1 MVRKRTR
8 ILKAIFYLL
17 LILLLV
23 LIGAGIFSIIKLRGS
38 LPIRDGEVQI
48 KGLGLPVTVT
58 TDRFGVPT
66 ITASTHRDAALALGY
81 VTAQDRLFQMDLLRR
96 RASGRLSEIVGDIAI
111 KADKRQRVIGF
122 HRVTPAIVANLP
134 NEQRAIL
141 AAYADGVNAFIRQ
154 MDTPPFEFLLL
165 GYQPEPWTPED
176 SILVVMNIFQVLS
189 LREND
194 ERMMTIMEK
203 SLPPEV
209 VAFLT
214 PDTDSYTQV
223 LLGGAD
229 AHRPI
234 QPIPVEALASIRR
247 APKQNGLVRAT
258 SPVAG
263 SNGWVV
269 DRSKTADGRAI
280 VANDMHLSLSIPNT
294 WYRASLR
301 YGSVEIS
308 GVILPGTPAVVV
320 GSNGHVAWG
329 FTYICGDF
337 LDLVRLEINPE
348 NPDEYKMPN
357 GWKQF
362 EVIDERIEIKGGKHI
377 VQSVKFTIWGPVSQT
392 PLMGQP
398 VAIHWTALQP
408 EAVGMELFDMDKAM
422 TVEDALPI
430 MNRFRGVPLNV
441 VMADD
446 AGQIAWTYCGKIPI
460 RKGFDGSSAKSW
472 ADGDIGWEGYI
483 PPSELPRV
491 ISPPEG
497 FITTA
502 NNRTIGK
509 DYPYIIGY
517 NFANSHRA
525 YRINERLREM
535 DQVTEQDMFQL
546 QLDTTNHFYEF
557 YQQLGL
563 SVLTEDVIAN
573 EPLLLE
579 ARRQMAV
586 WDGKAEADSVAF
598 GILVRFRDI
607 LAADVLEP
615 FLVLCHEADEE
626 FSYAWRNTEPPLR
639 TLLREKIAETL
650 PDPVN
655 YPDWEKFILAKLE
668 KSIEQLLSEHNFDSL
683 DQLTWG
689 SIHTTEISHPL
700 GFIPVLGKILNMP
713 QKPLPGGYHC
723 VRATSASERMVISP
737 GREADGILHI
747 PSGQS
752 GHPLSEN
759 YKDQFSYWLKGES
772 LPFLQGPTA
781 HTLTLTP
788 APDLGGTSIKYR
800 LD

>member
-1 MVRKRTR
+1 MARKRKR
-8 ILKAIFYLL
+8 ILKATLYLL

-23 LIGAGIFSIIKLRGS
+23 LVGVGIFSIIKLRAS
-38 LPIRDGEVQI
+38 LPIRDGELQI

-58 TDRFGVPT
+58 TDRFGIPT
-66 ITASTHRDAALALGY
+66 ITASTRRDAALALGY

-111 KADKRQRVIGF
+111 KTDKRQRVIGF
-122 HRVTPAIVANLP
+122 HRVTQAIVANLS
-134 NEQRAIL
+134 NEQREIL
-141 AAYADGVNAFIRQ
+141 VAYADGVNAYIRQ
-154 MDTPPFEFLLL
+154 MDTAPFEFLLL
-165 GYQPEPWTPED
+165 GYRPEPWTPED

-189 LREND
+189 FKQND
-194 ERMMTIMEK
+194 ERMMTIMEN

-214 PDTDSYTQV
+214 PDTDIYTQV
-223 LLGGAD
+223 LLGGPD

-234 QPIPVEALASIRR
+234 QPIPVEALASIRH
-247 APKQNGLVRAT
+247 APKQTGERLVRTT
-258 SPVAG
+258 SHVAG
-263 SNGWVV
+263 SNGWAV
-269 DRSKTADGRAI
+269 DQSKTADGRAI
-280 VANDMHLSLSIPNT
+280 VANDMHLRLSIPNT
-294 WYRASLR
+294 WYRVSLR
-301 YGSVEIS
+301 YGDVGIS
-308 GVILPGTPAVVV
+308 GVILPGAPAIVV

-329 FTYICGDF
+329 FTYIAGDF
-337 LDLVRLEINPE
+337 LDLVQLEINPE
-348 NPDEYKMPN
+348 NIDEYKTPN
-357 GWKQF
+357 GWRRF
-362 EVIDERIEIKGGKHI
+362 EVVNERIEIRGGEHI
-377 VQSVKFTIWGPVSQT
+377 VQPVKLTIWGPVSPN

-408 EAVGMELFDMDKAM
+408 EAVGLELLDIDQA
-422 TVEDALPI
+422 TTLDDAIDI
-430 MNRFRGVPLNV
+430 MNRFGGPLLNV
-441 VMADD
+441 TMADD

-460 RKGFDGSSAKSW
+460 RKGFDGSSTKSW
-472 ADGDIGWEGYI
+472 ADGGIGWEGYI

-497 FITTA
+497 FIATA
-502 NNRTIGK
+502 NNRTLGK

-546 QLDTTNHFYEF
+546 QLDTTNHFFEF
-557 YQQLGL
+557 YQQLAL
-563 SVLTEDVIAN
+563 SVLTEETIAN

-579 ARRQMAV
+579 ARRQIEV
-586 WDGKAEADSVAF
+586 WNGKVEVDSVGF
-598 GILVRFRDI
+598 GILVRLREI
-607 LAADVLEP
+607 LAEDVFEP
-615 FLVLCHEADEE
+615 FLVLCYNTDSR
-626 FSYAWRNTEPPLR
+626 FSYSWRNMETPLR
-639 TLLREKIAETL
+639 ILLKERIPATL
-650 PDPVN
+650 PDPAN
-655 YPDWEKFILAKLE
+655 YPDWETFILEKLE
-668 KSIEQLLSEHNFDSL
+668 ESIEQLLGKYELKSL

-689 SIHTTEISHPL
+689 TIHKTEISHPL

-759 YKDQFSYWLKGES
+759 YKDQFSYWLKGEP
-772 LPFLQGPTA
+772 LPFLQGPTT

-788 APDLGGTSIKYR
+788 NP
-800 LD
+800 

>member
-1 MVRKRTR
+1 MARKRKR
-8 ILKAIFYLL
+8 ILKVALYLLSILL
-17 LILLLV
+17 LIA
-23 LIGAGIFSIIKLRGS
+23 IGGAIFSIVKLRAS
-38 LPIRDGEVQI
+38 LPMRDGEKQI
-48 KGLGLPVTVT
+48 KGLNLPVTVT
-58 TDRFGVPT
+58 LDRFGVPT
-66 ITASTHRDAALALGY
+66 IIASTRKDAAIALGY

-96 RASGRLSEIVGDIAI
+96 RTAGRLSEVVGKIAI
-111 KADKRQRVIGF
+111 KSDKQQRVIGF
-122 HRVTPAIVANLP
+122 NRVTQAIIANLSD
-134 NEQRAIL
+134 ERREIL

-165 GYQPEPWTPED
+165 GYRPEPWTVED
-176 SILVVMNIFQVLS
+176 SILVVMNIFQS
-189 LREND
+189 LAFREND

-214 PDTDSYTQV
+214 PDTGSYTQP
-223 LLGGAD
+223 LLGGPD
-229 AHRPI
+229 SHRPM

-247 APKQNGLVRAT
+247 APKQIGKKLVRAT
-258 SPVAG
+258 HDVVG
-263 SNGWVV
+263 SNNWAVGQ
-269 DRSKTADGRAI
+269 SKTADGRAI
-280 VANDMHLSLSIPNT
+280 VANDMHLGLSVPNI

-301 YGSVEIS
+301 YENVEIS

-348 NPDEYKMPN
+348 NPDEYKTPD

-362 EVIDERIEIKGGKHI
+362 EVINERIEIKGGKHI
-377 VQSVKFTIWGPVSQT
+377 VEPVKLTIWGPVSPT

-408 EAVGMELFDMDKAM
+408 EAVGMELLDMDKAM
-422 TVEDALPI
+422 TVEDALFI
-430 MNRFRGVPLNV
+430 MNRFRGIPLNV
-441 VMADD
+441 VMADSV
-446 AGQIAWTYCGKIPI
+446 GKIAWTYCGKIPI

-472 ADGDIGWEGYI
+472 ANGDIGWEGYI
-483 PPSELPRV
+483 SPSELPRV

-497 FITTA
+497 FIATA
-502 NNRTIGK
+502 NDRTLGK

-517 NFANSHRA
+517 NFANGHRA

-546 QLDTTNHFYEF
+546 QLDTVIHFYEF
-557 YQQLGL
+557 YQQLAL

-573 EPLLLE
+573 KPLLLK
-579 ARRQMAV
+579 ARKQIAG
-586 WDGKAEADSVAF
+586 WDGKAEVDSIAF

-607 LAADVLEP
+607 LAEDVLQP
-615 FLVLCHEADEE
+615 FLDLCHEADRK

-639 TLLREKIAETL
+639 ALLREKIEKIL

-655 YPDWEKFILAKLE
+655 YPNWEKFILAKLE
-668 KSIEQLLSEHNFDSL
+668 KSIEQLLNEHNFDSL

-689 SIHTTEISHPL
+689 SIHKTQISHPL
-700 GFIPVLGKILNMP
+700 GFIPMLGNILNMP
-713 QKPLPGGYHC
+713 QDPLPGDGLC
-723 VRATSASERMVISP
+723 VRSPYASERMVVSP
-737 GREADGILHI
+737 GHEADGILQI
-747 PSGQS
+747 PGGQS
-752 GHPLSEN
+752 GHPLSQN
-759 YKDQFSYWLKGES
+759 YKDQYSYWLKGEP
-772 LPFLQGPTA
+772 LPFLQGPTT

-788 APDLGGTSIKYR
+788 NP
-800 LD
+800 